1 MANIWKPTNY
11 LRWFKKE
18 KNVVSN
24 PAYLTMKLQQLW
36 VDDMGNQEWRDISE
50 E

>member
-1 MANIWKPTNY
+1 MENIWKPTNH

-36 VDDMGNQEWRDISE
+36 IDDMGNQEWRDISE